1 MICGVVP
8 FVFRLATWIC
18 MSELLWMM
26 AMAKRNL
33 LVALAA
39 LSLVQIV
46 SAQMPQG
53 QVPGLNAAMAKFFG
67 DNTAFTATVTAT
79 ILDAQ
84 GKESI
89 TMPMSYALLDGRI
102 RSEVDMTQVKSK
114 ELEGSAA
121 SLRQMGMDRTVSIVR
136 PDKKTLFVVYP
147 SLRAYA
153 EIPIAKGQS
162 NNANQEYKIDSAPLG
177 DETVDGH
184 PCKKGKVTVSGA
196 DGEKHEAIMWNA
208 TDLKNFPVKMQMT
221 QAGVTTVMNYSQI
234 KFDKPDAKLFEP
246 PPGFDKYDSLEKMM
260 QTAIMKML
268 PK

>member
-1 MICGVVP
+1 
-8 FVFRLATWIC
+8 
-18 MSELLWMM
+18 M
-26 AMAKRNL
+26 AMTKRIL
-33 LVALAA
+33 LAA
-39 LSLVQIV
+39 VTVVSLVQIV

-67 DNTAFTATVTAT
+67 NNTAFTATVTAT

-89 TMPMSYALLDGRI
+89 TMPMSYALLEGRI

-136 PDKKTLFVVYP
+136 PDKQIVFVIYP

-153 EIPIAKGQS
+153 ETPMAKDQTG
-162 NNANQEYKIDSAPLG
+162 NANQEYKIDSTPLG
-177 DETVDGH
+177 SETVDGH
-184 PCKKGKVTVSGA
+184 ACQKNKVTVSGA
-196 DGEKHEAIMWNA
+196 DGDKHEAVVWNA
-208 TDLKNFPVKMQMT
+208 SDLKNFPVKLQMT
-221 QAGVTTVMNYSQI
+221 QAGVTTVMKYSNI
-234 KFDKPDAKLFEP
+234 KFDKPEAKLFEP
-246 PPGFDKYDSLEKMM
+246 PMGFDKYDSMERMM
-260 QTAIMKML
+260 QAAIMKML

>member
-1 MICGVVP
+1 MMRRLTA
-8 FVFRLATWIC
+8 FRFG
-18 MSELLWMM
+18 
-26 AMAKRNL
+26 
-33 LVALAA
+33 LVLCSLAA
-39 LSLVQIV
+39 ISPPLIT
-46 SAQMPQG
+46 AQAPPG

-67 DNTAFTATVTAT
+67 NNNAFTATVSTT

-89 TMPMSYALLDGRI
+89 TMPMSYALLDGKI

-136 PDKKTLFVVYP
+136 PDKQKVFVIYP

-153 EIPIAKGQS
+153 ETPLAKGQTS
-162 NNANQEYKIDSAPLG
+162 NANQEYKIESAPLG
-177 DETVDGH
+177 NETVDGH
-184 PCKKGKVTVSGA
+184 ACQKNKVTVSGG
-196 DGEKHEAIMWNA
+196 DGEKHEAVVWNA

-221 QAGVTTVMNYSQI
+221 QAGVTTVMKYSNI
-234 KFDKPDAKLFEP
+234 KFDKPDANLFDLP
-246 PPGFDKYDSLEKMM
+246 VGFDKYDSMEKMM
-260 QTAIMKML
+260 QAAILKML